1 MMKFRLTQRAQD
13 DLLSIARYTQQHWG
27 VSQRNQY
34 LLSFDACFR
43 HIAENPSC
51 GRVRDDIRLGYRQL
65 PQGSHVVF
73 YHQISDGWIDVVRIL
88 HKSPLAS
95 GAQDT

>member
-1 MMKFRLTQRAQD
+1 MKFRLTQRAQN

-43 HIAENPSC
+43 RIAESPSC
-51 GRVRDDIRLGYRQL
+51 GRASDDIRSSYRQL
-65 PQGSHVVF
+65 LQGSHVIF
-73 YHQISDGWIDVVRIL
+73 YRQAGDGWIDIVRIL
-88 HKSPLAS
+88 HKSQLAS

>member
-1 MMKFRLTQRAQD
+1 MMKFRLTQRAQN

-43 HIAENPSC
+43 RIAESPSC
-51 GRVRDDIRLGYRQL
+51 GDRK
-65 PQGSHVVF
+65 SVV
-73 YHQISDGWIDVVRIL
+73 
-88 HKSPLAS
+88 
-95 GAQDT
+95 